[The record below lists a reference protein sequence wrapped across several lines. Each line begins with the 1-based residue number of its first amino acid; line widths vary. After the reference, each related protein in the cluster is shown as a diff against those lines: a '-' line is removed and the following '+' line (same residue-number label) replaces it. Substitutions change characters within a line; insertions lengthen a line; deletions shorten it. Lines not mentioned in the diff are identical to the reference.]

1 MTDAA
6 NRSKE
11 RSEDFFKKLDWV
23 KTHLP
28 KDAASSLS
36 SYELADLEIKAI
48 QAACELGSLRALI
61 SIHDRLGNIED
72 LLRHSGGV
80 PVASAPVAPSN
91 GSVISQAAVASDF

>member
-6 NRSKE
+6 DRSKE
-11 RSEDFFKKLDWV
+11 RSKDFFKKLDWV

-28 KDAASSLS
+28 KDAPSSLS
-36 SYELADLEIKAI
+36 SYELADLEVKAI
-48 QAACELGSLRALI
+48 QAACELGSLRALL
-61 SIHDRLGNIED
+61 SIHDKLSNIED

-91 GSVISQAAVASDF
+91 GSVISQAAVDSDS